1 VQNIIYMLIDLC
13 KFRGDDVSHLE
24 SFRKWADN
32 PQLDPE
38 LKRELKDILDDQNQ
52 IEDRFYK
59 DLEFGTGG
67 LRGIIGAGTNRMNIY
82 TVRKAT
88 QGLANFIK
96 SKNDNNNKVVI
107 AYDSRHKSRE
117 FAEQAALV
125 LAKNNIKVYV
135 FNEIT
140 PTPILSYAVRELEAV
155 AGIVITA
162 SHNPKEYNGYKV
174 YWSDGGQITDNKAK
188 VITGEIN
195 KIEDELLVEILEKEE
210 AERKGLLN
218 RLDDGIFNSYI
229 EKTKGL
235 VLRQDIINQAAQ
247 DLKVVYTPLH
257 GTGNIPVARVLKEVG
272 FNNLVVVPEQ
282 AEPDP
287 DFSTVKYPNPE
298 EHAAFQLAIKL
309 ADEINADI
317 ILGTDPDAD
326 RVGVA
331 VKDDAGKYVIITGNQ
346 LGALMID
353 YILQMRKYNN
363 AIPEN
368 GVVVKTI
375 VTSGMGVK
383 IAQKYGVGYID
394 VLTGFK
400 YIGEKI
406 KEFHEEKSHTFL
418 FGYEESYGYLI
429 GDYVRDKDA
438 VQACLVVAEMAAYYK
453 LQGISLLERLNQL
466 FEELGFYRED
476 LVSFN
481 LEGIEGQ
488 ERIKRILDT
497 LRKESPKN
505 IGNKMVTVI
514 SDYLNELELNLI
526 TGEKKSTTL
535 PKANVLHYTLE
546 DGSWF
551 CIRPSGTEPKLKIY
565 FSVVGESR
573 DEAGGKLRN
582 LKDEVLTIIEKIR

>member
-1 VQNIIYMLIDLC
+1 MDYLKSYKKWVDYQELDSGLKKDLEEI
-13 KFRGDDVSHLE
+13 V
-24 SFRKWADN
+24 DN
-32 PQLDPE
+32 PAL
-38 LKRELKDILDDQNQ
+38 

-67 LRGIIGAGTNRMNIY
+67 LRGIIGAGTNRMNNY

-88 QGLANFIK
+88 QGLANYIK
-96 SKNDNNNKVVI
+96 GTSEGSRVVI
-107 AYDSRHKSRE
+107 AYDSRYKSRE

-125 LAKNNIKVYV
+125 LAKNDIEAYV
-135 FNEIT
+135 FNELT
-140 PTPILSYAVRELEAV
+140 PTPILSYAVRELQAV

-174 YWSDGGQITDNKAK
+174 YWSDGGQITDDIANA
-188 VITGEIN
+188 ITREVNNIA
-195 KIEDELLVEILEKEE
+195 DELLVGSLEKEL
-210 AERKGLLN
+210 AEGKGLLN
-218 RLDDGIFNSYI
+218 WINDGILDSYVA
-229 EKTKGL
+229 KTKEL
-235 VLRQDIINQAAQ
+235 VLREDIIKEEA
-247 DLKVVYTPLH
+247 DELKIVYTALH
-257 GTGNIPVARVLKEVG
+257 GTGNIPVTRVLKEVG
-272 FNNLVVVPEQ
+272 FNNVIVVPEQ
-282 AEPDP
+282 CMPDSE
-287 DFSTVKYPNPE
+287 FSTVKCPNPE
-298 EHAAFQLAIKL
+298 EHAAFELAINL

-317 ILGTDPDAD
+317 VMGTDPDAD

-331 VKDDAGKYVIITGNQ
+331 VRDSEGMYLMLTGNQ

-363 AIPEN
+363 SIPAN

-375 VTSGMGVK
+375 VTSSMGVD
-383 IAQKYGVGYID
+383 IAQRYGVGYID

-406 KEFHEEKSHTFL
+406 KEFEENNSYTFL

-453 LQGISLLERLNQL
+453 ALGISLLDRLNQL
-466 FEELGFYRED
+466 FEELGYYQED

-481 LEGIEGQ
+481 LEGIAGQ
-488 ERIKRILDT
+488 ERIKRILTT
-497 LRKESPKN
+497 LQVESPKA
-505 IGNKMVTVI
+505 IASKKVTII
-514 SDYLNELELNLI
+514 SDYQNKSMLNLLS
-526 TGEKKSTTL
+526 GELKPTNL
-535 PKANVLHYTLE
+535 PKANVLHFTLE

-565 FSVVGESR
+565 FNVVGESK
-573 DEAGGKLRN
+573 DEADQKLSN
-582 LKDEVLTIIEKIR
+582 LKDSVLAIIDQIS

>member
-1 VQNIIYMLIDLC
+1 MLNKWIKYPEIDMEL
-13 KFRGDDVSHLE
+13 KNELE
-24 SFRKWADN
+24 AISDN
-32 PQLDPE
+32 PA
-38 LKRELKDILDDQNQ
+38 Q

-88 QGLANFIK
+88 LGLANYISCSNEGK
-96 SKNDNNNKVVI
+96 GDNKVVI
-107 AYDSRHKSRE
+107 AFDSRHKSKE

-125 LAKNNIKVYV
+125 LARNNIKAYV
-135 FNEIT
+135 FREIT
-140 PTPILSYAVRELEAV
+140 PTPILSYAVRELKAI

-162 SHNPKEYNGYKV
+162 SHNPKEYNGFKV
-174 YWSDGGQITDNKAK
+174 YWSDGGQITDNAANA
-188 VITGEIN
+188 ITEEID
-195 KIEDELLVEILEKEE
+195 KISDELRVEVLEKGEAEGKSLLSWLDDEIL
-210 AERKGLLN
+210 
-218 RLDDGIFNSYI
+218 NSYI
-229 EKTKGL
+229 AKTKEL
-235 VLRQDIINQAAQ
+235 VLRQDIINKET
-247 DLKVVYTPLH
+247 DKFNIVYTPLH
-257 GTGNIPVARVLKEVG
+257 GTGNIPVTRLLKEVG
-272 FNNLVVVPEQ
+272 FKNVFVVPEQ

-287 DFSTVKYPNPE
+287 NFPTVKYPNPE
-298 EHAAFQLAIKL
+298 EHAAFQLALNL

-317 ILGTDPDAD
+317 VMGTDPDAD

-331 VKDDAGKYVIITGNQ
+331 VRDNVGKYLILTGNQ
-346 LGALMID
+346 AGALMID

-363 AIPEN
+363 TIPAN

-375 VTSGMGVK
+375 VTSSMGID
-383 IAQKYGVGYID
+383 IAQRYDVGYIN

-406 KEFHEEKSHTFL
+406 KEFRQENSHTFL

-466 FEELGFYRED
+466 FDEFGFYRED

-481 LEGIEGQ
+481 LEGIEGR
-488 ERIKRILDT
+488 ERIRRILDAFRT
-497 LRKESPKN
+497 QCPKT
-505 IGNKMVTVI
+505 IDGKKITII
-514 SDYLNELELNLI
+514 SDYLNESMLNPL
-526 TGEKKSTTL
+526 TGEIKATNL
-535 PKANVLHYTLE
+535 PRANVLHYTLE

-565 FSVVGESR
+565 FSVVGKSR
-573 DEAGGKLRN
+573 DGADEKLSD
-582 LKDEVLTIIEKIR
+582 LKNNVLTIIDKIR